1 MKEVEICSGK
11 QLQGRAS
18 ELQQAGVQQ
27 ILLQD
32 ICFSGPADRFCRSS
46 KYFLQGR
53 AEVVA
58 GVVAGGLCR
67 YVINPGRD
75 RTGEGKPE
83 RDGRSPP
90 Q

>member
-1 MKEVEICSGK
+1 MLWARK

-18 ELQQAGVQQ
+18 ELHEAGVQQ

-32 ICFSGPADRFCRSS
+32 IRFSGPANRFCRSS